1 MDPGTVVLLGGLV
14 SAVSICVRELITLLR
29 DRSRQRAAEAYL
41 RSVRETGG
49 RMVLTDL
56 DSGGGVIELAVE
68 APARKP
74 GSA

>member
-41 RSVRETGG
+41 RSVQVTGG
-49 RMVLTDL
+49 RMV
-56 DSGGGVIELAVE
+56 
-68 APARKP
+68 RK
-74 GSA
+74 